1 MEANALAA
9 NLRRVRVAKG
19 LTQAAVAEAAGLSRV
34 GYRNLEAGKSLPRV
48 DTLHALAESLSIPLQ
63 DLIVPVRQLRQVRFR
78 SLKRLNT
85 RDAILADVAGWLEA
99 FNELEGLL
107 NDRVECPDLGSK
119 RSEVAEAAAA
129 RVRSILGIDE
139 REPIRDICGRLESKG
154 LKVLSTKRASSDFFG
169 LSVGPGDGGPA
180 LAVNTWER
188 ISVERWIF
196 TAAHELGHLALHPGD
211 YDVAQIREERSREQE
226 ANAFASYFLMPEA
239 VFQQEWAETAGMALV
254 DRVLKVKRIFRV
266 SYKTVLY
273 RLSQS
278 AGASVNI
285 WRLFQQE
292 YERRYG
298 RTLLREDEPEALAAD
313 AYQASFPEYSRGHEP
328 HELSPHDF
336 REDRLALL
344 VRRGIE
350 GGHITMSRGAEV
362 LGVPLRE
369 MRAVANTWV
378 GSL

>member
-1 MEANALAA
+1 MEADALAA
-9 NLRRVRVAKG
+9 NLRRVRAAQG
-19 LTQAAVAEAAGLSRV
+19 LTQAELAEAAGLSRV
-34 GYRNLEAGKSLPRV
+34 GYRNLETGKSLPRV
-48 DTLHALAESLSIPLQ
+48 DTLHALAEALSVPLQ

-78 SLKRLNT
+78 SLQRLNT
-85 RDAILADVAGWLEA
+85 RDAILAEVSTWLEA

-107 NDRVECPDLGSK
+107 GDRIECPDLGSE
-119 RSEVAEAAAA
+119 RSGGAKKAAA
-129 RVRSILGIDE
+129 RLRSVLGIDE

-154 LKVLSTKRASSDFFG
+154 LKILSTRRSSNDFFG

-180 LAVNTWER
+180 VAVNTWER

-211 YDVAQIREERSREQE
+211 YDVAEVKEVKSREQE
-226 ANAFASYFLMPEA
+226 ANAFASHFLMPEA
-239 VFQQEWAETAGMALV
+239 VFQQEWEETAGMALV

-273 RLSQS
+273 RLSQI
-278 AGASVNI
+278 AGGTVNI
-285 WRLFQQE
+285 WGIFQQE
-292 YERRYG
+292 YQRRHG
-298 RTLLREDEPEALAAD
+298 RTLLRKDEPEALAAD
-313 AYQASFPEYSRGHEP
+313 AYQASFPEHSRGREP
-328 HELSPHDF
+328 DELSPHDF

-350 GGHITMSRGAEV
+350 GGQVSLSRGAEI

-369 MRAVANTWV
+369 MRAIANTWV

>member
-1 MEANALAA
+1 MEADALAA
-9 NLRRVRVAKG
+9 NLRRVRAARG
-19 LTQAAVAEAAGLSRV
+19 LTQAELAEAAGLSRV
-34 GYRNLEAGKSLPRV
+34 GYRNLETGKSLPRV
-48 DTLHALAESLSIPLQ
+48 DTLHALAGALSVPLQ

-78 SLKRLNT
+78 SLQRLNT
-85 RDAILADVAGWLEA
+85 RDAILTEVSTWLEA

-107 NDRVECPDLGSK
+107 DNRIECPDLGSE
-119 RSEVAEAAAA
+119 RSEGAKAAAA
-129 RVRSILGIDE
+129 RVRSALEIGD

-154 LKVLSTKRASSDFFG
+154 LKVLSTKRASNEFFG

-180 LAVNTWER
+180 VAVNTWER

-211 YDVAQIREERSREQE
+211 YDVAEVKEVKSREQE
-226 ANAFASYFLMPEA
+226 ANAFASHFLMPEA
-239 VFQQEWAETAGMALV
+239 VFRQEWEETAGMALV

-273 RLSQS
+273 RLSQM
-278 AGASVNI
+278 AGGSINI
-285 WRLFQQE
+285 WGIFQQE
-292 YERRYG
+292 YQRRHG

-313 AYQASFPEYSRGHEP
+313 AYQASFPEHSRGREP
-328 HELSPHDF
+328 DELSPHDF

-350 GGHITMSRGAEV
+350 GGQVSLSRGAEI

-369 MRAVANTWV
+369 MRAIANTWV

>member
-1 MEANALAA
+1 M
-9 NLRRVRVAKG
+9 
-19 LTQAAVAEAAGLSRV
+19 
-34 GYRNLEAGKSLPRV
+34 
-48 DTLHALAESLSIPLQ
+48 HALAGALSVPLQ

-78 SLKRLNT
+78 SLQRLNT
-85 RDAILADVAGWLEA
+85 RDAILAEVSTWLEA

-107 NDRVECPDLGSK
+107 GDRIECADFGSAGTEEAK
-119 RSEVAEAAAA
+119 AAAA
-129 RVRSILGIDE
+129 RVRLALGIGD

-154 LKVLSTKRASSDFFG
+154 LKVFSTKRASNDFFG

-180 LAVNTWER
+180 VAVNTWER

-211 YDVAQIREERSREQE
+211 YDVAQVREEKSREQE
-226 ANAFASYFLMPEA
+226 ANAFASHFLMPEA
-239 VFQQEWAETAGMALV
+239 VFRQEWAETAGMALV

-273 RLSQS
+273 RLSELD
-278 AGASVNI
+278 GGTINV
-285 WRLFQQE
+285 WGLFQQE
-292 YERRYG
+292 YRRRFG

-313 AYQASFPEYSRGHEP
+313 AYQASFPEHSRGREP
-328 HELSPHDF
+328 DELSPHDF
-336 REDRLALL
+336 REDRLSLL

-350 GGHITMSRGAEV
+350 RGLISVSRGAEI

-369 MRAVANTWV
+369 MRAIANTWV